1 MNPWSFE
8 TGFKTPPVSTLFFE
22 TGFKTPPCFN
32 FGTGKTGLRFRP
44 VSDPVSFEI
53 AKTGLFETAQTG
65 RTVKIVSEIAESSW
79 LREVPW
85 SST

>member
-32 FGTGKTGLRFRP
+32 FGIGKTGLSFRP
-44 VSDPVSFEI
+44 VSDPVSFGTG
-53 AKTGLFETAQTG
+53 KTGQFETG
-65 RTVKIVSEIAESSW
+65 KIG
-79 LREVPW
+79 
-85 SST
+85 